1 MFSKKIKL
9 SKIKYIC
16 GKLEENKIQVRKI
29 WYPNHLQ
36 KKYLKYERVN
46 IKNAIDIQKYS
57 LCLPSST
64 ILGFKEIKMISEI
77 IIKNTD

>member
-1 MFSKKIKL
+1 MFNKNFKL
-9 SKIKYIC
+9 SKIKHIC
-16 GKLEENKIQVRKI
+16 GKLEENKIQVRKFGTQI
-29 WYPNHLQ
+29 TY

-64 ILGFKEIKMISEI
+64 ILDKEIKMISEI